1 MELLKLAIQRVGED
15 SFMILDGD
23 IKSQVDLVEY
33 EGSNNGM
40 RRASQ
45 VFRGTDLYGE
55 VTLKQIH
62 RSRLAEIAEQM

>member
-1 MELLKLAIQRVGED
+1 
-15 SFMILDGD
+15 MILDGD